1 MKHIFWFVFFIFSA
15 CQTDTHVH
23 TAGEQAHDGHA
34 HDTTANSTKTDENQ
48 TEHAHVVKINK
59 AQFAQMSIVL
69 GEVFEKTLRN
79 EINATGTLHLPPQN
93 RAFVS
98 SLIAGKI
105 SRINVHEG
113 EKVQKGQVLAYLTDM
128 SVIILQ
134 RDYLTALQELNFKK
148 TEADRQNLLK
158 KSDAV
163 AEKNVLSAQSA
174 YEIALAQV
182 EGMKAQLKLLG
193 INPEKLKA
201 DNIQSE
207 IPITAPVAGSL
218 YGINANLGEF
228 VQADKMLFEIYNN
241 EHLHI
246 EILVYEKDIYAVK
259 EGQIVRFMPSN
270 HSGIV
275 KKAKVFALAQGV
287 DTETKTFRVH
297 AEMTDKTDDVFP
309 GMFGEV
315 KLGTA
320 EENSFVLPETAVV
333 RSGEDFLAY
342 KVKNQNK
349 DEYAFEEVKLKV
361 KFVRDG
367 FVCLTE
373 KPENAVFATQG
384 AYYIHAT
391 ANKEEGGHSHAH

>member
-1 MKHIFWFVFFIFSA
+1 MKHIFWLIILLFSA

-23 TAGEQAHDGHA
+23 TDGEQGQDGHL
-34 HDTTANSTKTDENQ
+34 HDSSANSAKN
-48 TEHAHVVKINK
+48 TESVSEQVHGIKINK
-59 AQFAQMSIVL
+59 AQFAQMNIVL
-69 GEVFEKTLRN
+69 GEALEKTLRN
-79 EINATGTLHLPPQN
+79 EIKATGTLHLPPQN
-93 RAFVS
+93 RALVS

-105 SRINVHEG
+105 SRISVHEG

-128 SVIILQ
+128 SVINLQ
-134 RDYLTALQELNFKK
+134 KDFLTASQELNFKK
-148 TEADRQNLLK
+148 SEADRQILLK

-163 AEKNVLSAQSA
+163 AEKNVLAAQSA

-193 INPEKLKA
+193 INPEKLRA
-201 DNIQSE
+201 DNILSE
-207 IPITAPVAGSL
+207 IPIIAPVAGSL

-259 EGQIVRFMPSN
+259 EGQIVKFMPSN
-270 HSGIV
+270 HSKIV
-275 KKAKVFALAQGV
+275 KKAKVYAIAQGV
-287 DTETKTFRVH
+287 DAETKTVRVH
-297 AEMTDKTDDVFP
+297 AEMTDKTDDVLP

-315 KLGTA
+315 RLGTA

-333 RSGEDFLAY
+333 RTGEDFLAY

-349 DEYAFEEVKLKV
+349 DEYEFEEIKLKV

-367 FVCLTE
+367 FICLEE
-373 KPENAVFATQG
+373 KPENVIFATQG